1 MSDLSIS
8 KAWEES
14 KQVLERDAKL
24 FTAVALAMVTLP
36 ITVGSFFAPA
46 MTLGQPIKF
55 SPWMLASLLLLLVA
69 IAGVLAMSTLAIEHG
84 VRVGDAVQR
93 GFRRLLP
100 FCAVTIGLLLLLSI
114 VGGVVAAAAGSTSPV
129 FAMEILLL
137 LFLLLSPLLARFSI
151 TAGVAAAED
160 GGPVHL
166 VARSWA
172 LSRGA
177 VLKLWGVVILLCIAG
192 MVLELTAGAI
202 FGSLLTVLL
211 GPIDPGSAS
220 KLVFA
225 AIFGLLRAVE
235 FLLFAV
241 VMARIYV
248 QLVGRRSGI

>member
-36 ITVGSFFAPA
+36 ITVGNFFAPS
-46 MTLGQPIKF
+46 MVLGQAIKF
-55 SPWMLASLLLLLVA
+55 GPWMLVGLLLLLVM
-69 IAGVLAMSTLAIEHG
+69 IAGVLAMSALAIGHG
-84 VRVGDAVQR
+84 VRVGDAMQR

-100 FCAVTIGLLLLLSI
+100 VCAVTIGILLVVSI
-114 VGGVVAAAAGSTSPV
+114 IGGVVAAAAGSTSPV
-129 FAMEILLL
+129 FALEVLLILV
-137 LFLLLSPLLARFSI
+137 LLLSPLLARFSI
-151 TAGVAAAED
+151 TAGIAAAED

-166 VARSWA
+166 VRRSWA
-172 LSRGA
+172 LSRGS
-177 VLKLWGVVILLCIAG
+177 VLKLWAVTVLLFIAG
-192 MVLELTAGAI
+192 MVLEFTAGVV
-202 FGSLLTVLL
+202 FGSALTVLL

-220 KLVFA
+220 KLVLA

-235 FLLFAV
+235 FLLFAL

-248 QLVGRRSGI
+248 QLAGRKSGI